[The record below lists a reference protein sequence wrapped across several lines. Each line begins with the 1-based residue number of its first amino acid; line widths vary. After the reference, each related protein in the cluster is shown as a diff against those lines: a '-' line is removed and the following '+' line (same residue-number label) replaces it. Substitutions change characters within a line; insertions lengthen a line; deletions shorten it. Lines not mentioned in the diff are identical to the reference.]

1 MLALLFGQAGSSFY
15 TKQILDDLKI
25 GRGAVQRELKNLT
38 DTGIIIREVQGR
50 QVYYRANEKCP
61 IFIELKSI
69 VRKTFGV
76 ADVIRQSLM
85 TVTDTIQVAFIF
97 GSVARSE
104 DNRSSDIDVMVIG
117 DVSFGEVSS
126 SISKAEKIIQREINP
141 VVYSVEEFEQKIQ
154 NNHHFLK
161 TVLEGEKIFLIGED
175 SELARLVKDK
185 TATGK

>member
-1 MLALLFGQAGSSFY
+1 MLSLLFGQAGSSFY

-38 DTGIIIREVQGR
+38 DTGIIIREVQGK

-61 IFIELKSI
+61 IFNELKSI

-76 ADVIRQSLM
+76 ADVIKQSLT
-85 TVTDTIQVAFIF
+85 TVTDKIQVAFIF

-104 DNRSSDIDVMVIG
+104 DNRSSDIDVMVNG

-126 SISKAEKIIQREINP
+126 SISKAEKILQREINP
-141 VVYSVEEFEQKIQ
+141 VVYSTEEFGQKIR
-154 NNHHFLK
+154 NNHHFIK

-175 SELARLVKDK
+175 SELARLVK
-185 TATGK
+185 